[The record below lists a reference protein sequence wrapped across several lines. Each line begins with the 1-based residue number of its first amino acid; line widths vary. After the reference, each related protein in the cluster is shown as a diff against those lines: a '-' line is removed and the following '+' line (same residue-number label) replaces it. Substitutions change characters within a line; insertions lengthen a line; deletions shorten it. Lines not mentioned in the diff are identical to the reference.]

1 MDLRLDAL
9 SDEQVLDELAGIT
22 GLGWTASVLGALG
35 SLAGYGNSLFST
47 LAVGPLSLLSLGVAC
62 FLATLGLDRLRRA
75 VGEAEE
81 PDSPSG

>member
-35 SLAGYGNSLFST
+35 SLAGYGNSIFST
-47 LAVGPLSLLSLGVAC
+47 LAVGPLSLLSLGIAC
-62 FLATLGLDRLRRA
+62 FLATLGLDRLRRNA
-75 VGEAEE
+75 VETDDV
-81 PDSPSG
+81 DSTS